1 MEKEFILTSSEF
13 AKLIGISDE
22 SLRSRRRR
30 GLYKGMY
37 IRKSFSYAWKKPA
50 PNHRSVAS
58 LLGQTAPDASG
69 LSAQASNANIQNTK
83 FRDNGPRKRNK
94 NSRKHYQE
102 LVSGNQG
109 TETKYPNKAF
119 ELVNE
124 FKIVTKSQR
133 KISAAAAEEI
143 TPELIELA
151 QEKHRQ
157 KILAKMK
164 EPFLPQANKEYLQD
178 LKKAAQQDEIIRQ
191 EERSGKWHDVL
202 NPDNDIPKKVKKPFY
217 YG

>member
-50 PNHRSVAS
+50 PNHRSEAT
-58 LLGQTAPDASG
+58 LHGHLAPDASG
-69 LSAQASNANIQNTK
+69 LSAQASIANIQDAKTK
-83 FRDNGPRKRNK
+83 NRGPRNK
-94 NSRKHYQE
+94 NSRKHYHE
-102 LVSGNQG
+102 LISGNQG
-109 TETKYPNKAF
+109 TKTKYPNKAF
-119 ELVNE
+119 ELANE
-124 FKIVTKSQR
+124 FKIVTKAQK

-164 EPFLPQANKEYLQD
+164 EPFLPQADKEYLQD
-178 LKKAAQQDEIIRQ
+178 LKKVVQQDERMRQ

>member
-50 PNHRSVAS
+50 PNHSAVAA
-58 LLGQTAPDASG
+58 LHGHLAPDASG
-69 LSAQASNANIQNTK
+69 LSAQASIANIQDAKTK
-83 FRDNGPRKRNK
+83 NRGPRKNK

-119 ELVNE
+119 ELANE
-124 FKIVTKSQR
+124 FKIVTKAQK

-164 EPFLPQANKEYLQD
+164 EPFLPQADKEYLQD
-178 LKKAAQQDEIIRQ
+178 LKKVVQQDERMRQ